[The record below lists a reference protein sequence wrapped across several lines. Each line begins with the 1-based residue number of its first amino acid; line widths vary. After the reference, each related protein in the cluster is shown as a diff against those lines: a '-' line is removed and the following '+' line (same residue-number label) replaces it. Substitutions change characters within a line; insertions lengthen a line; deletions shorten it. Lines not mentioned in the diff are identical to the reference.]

1 MREEP
6 ERYFMALEEKR
17 DYDGLLP
24 YEKFLHKGA
33 ESLTEA
39 ELLAIIL
46 RTGTKNYTAHD
57 LACRIMDLPACGEVG
72 LNALHHLSVKDL
84 MEIPG
89 IGEVK
94 AVKLKCISELAV
106 RMAAQKARE
115 TLRFDHPETV
125 ADYFMEEMR
134 HKEQEEIFLLSLD
147 NRLQL
152 IEKYVL
158 SVGTVNAA
166 LLSPRE
172 VFVHAC
178 KNKATFIMLLHNHP
192 GGDSRASVADIQITG
207 QIKEAGRILDIHL
220 LDHIIIGNGNYYSM
234 KENGLL

>member
-1 MREEP
+1 
-6 ERYFMALEEKR
+6 MAFYEKR
-17 DYDGLLP
+17 ESKALLP
-24 YEKFLHKGA
+24 YEKFLKMGP
-33 ESLTEA
+33 ESLTEE

-46 RTGTKNYTAHD
+46 RTGTKRLSALD
-57 LACRIMDLPACGEVG
+57 LAGRILELPATGVGG
-72 LNALHHLSVKDL
+72 LNALHHLSVKEL

-106 RMAAQKARE
+106 RMASQKAKQS
-115 TLRFDHPETV
+115 LRFENPGTV
-125 ADYFMEEMR
+125 AAYFMEEMR
-134 HKEQEEIFLLSLD
+134 HKEKEEIFLLSLD

-178 KNKATFIMLLHNHP
+178 QRKATFIMLLHNHP
-192 GGDSRASVADIQITG
+192 GGDSHASAADIQITR
-207 QIKEAGRILDIHL
+207 QIKEAGEILGINL
-220 LDHIIIGNGNYYSM
+220 MDHIIIGNGNYYSM